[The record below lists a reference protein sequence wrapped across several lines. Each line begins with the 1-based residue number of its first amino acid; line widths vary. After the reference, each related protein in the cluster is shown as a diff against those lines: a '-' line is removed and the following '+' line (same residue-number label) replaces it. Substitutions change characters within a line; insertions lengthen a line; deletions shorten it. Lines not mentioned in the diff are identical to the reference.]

1 MLDTANYPST
11 RMRRMRSDEFS
22 RKLIREINLQVEDLI
37 YPMFVMEGE
46 SKVEAIP
53 SMPDIFRLSIDKAVA
68 EAQEIHALG
77 IPAIALFPVTPN
89 HKKTLLAAEA
99 YNPQGLIQQTIRA
112 IKASVPKLGII
123 ADTALDPYT
132 IHGHDG
138 IIDDDGYVVNDP
150 TLEILVQQALS
161 HAQAGADIIAPS
173 DMMDGRIGSI
183 RKALEQEGFVNTKI
197 LAYSAKYASS
207 FYGPFRDAVG
217 SASNLQ
223 QSDKSQYQMDPAN
236 SDEAL
241 REVALDLKEGADIV
255 MVKPGMP
262 YLDIIYRIKQQFK
275 VPTFAYQVSG
285 EYTMIKAA
293 AQNNW
298 LVEQNVALES
308 LICLKRAGADA
319 VLSYFAKKIAQ
330 LIVDKNRSWL

>member
-1 MLDTANYPST
+1 MLDAINYPLT

-22 RKLIREINLQVEDLI
+22 RKLIRENVLQVEDLI

-46 SKVEAIP
+46 SKVADIA
-53 SMPDIFRLSIDKAVA
+53 SMPDIQRLSIDKAVS
-68 EAQEIHALG
+68 EAQEVYALG
-77 IPAIALFPVTPN
+77 IPAIALFPVTPSD
-89 HKKTLLAAEA
+89 KKTLLAEEA
-99 YNPQGLIQQTIRA
+99 YNPEGLVQQTIRA

-123 ADTALDPYT
+123 ADTALDPFT

-138 IIDDDGYVVNDP
+138 IIDDNGYVINDA

-161 HAQAGADIIAPS
+161 QARAGADIIAPS

-183 RKALEQEGFVNTKI
+183 REALEKEGFVNTKI

-223 QSDKSQYQMDPAN
+223 KSDKSEYQMDPAN

-241 REVALDLKEGADIV
+241 REVALDLNEGADII

-262 YLDIIYRIKQQFK
+262 YLDIIYRVKQQFK

-298 LVEQNVALES
+298 LNEQDAAMES
-308 LICLKRAGADA
+308 LLCLKRAGADA
-319 VLSYFAKKIAQ
+319 TLTYFAKKIAR
-330 LIVDKNRSWL
+330 LLVDKS